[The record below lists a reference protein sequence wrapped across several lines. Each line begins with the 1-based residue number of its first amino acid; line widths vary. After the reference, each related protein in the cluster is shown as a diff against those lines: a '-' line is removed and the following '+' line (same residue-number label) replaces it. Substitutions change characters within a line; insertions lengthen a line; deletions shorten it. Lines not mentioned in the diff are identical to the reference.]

1 MAEQLIGRHI
11 VTDPGI
17 CHGKPTFR
25 RTRILVS
32 DVLEQI
38 ADGMAWET
46 VIEEWHGSISREAI
60 AEALQL
66 ATRALLEHVDD
77 YVMQPSQA

>member
-1 MAEQLIGRHI
+1 MAERLIGRHI

-46 VIEEWHGSISREAI
+46 VIQEWHGSISREAI
-60 AEALQL
+60 AEALLL

-77 YVMQPSQA
+77 YVMQPNQA

>member
-1 MAEQLIGRHI
+1 MPARLMGRYI
-11 VTDPGI
+11 VTDSRI
-17 CHGKPTFR
+17 CHGRPTFR
-25 RTRILVS
+25 STRILVS

-46 VIEEWHGSISREAI
+46 VIQEWHGSISKEAI
-60 AEALQL
+60 TEALQL

-77 YVMQPSQA
+77 YVLRSA

>member
-1 MAEQLIGRHI
+1 MPARLIGRYI
-11 VTDPGI
+11 ITDPAV

-25 RTRILVS
+25 STRVLVS

-38 ADGMAWET
+38 AEGLAWET

-60 AEALQL
+60 AEAQT
-66 ATRALLEHVDD
+66 AE
-77 YVMQPSQA
+77 

>member
-1 MAEQLIGRHI
+1 MPARLIGRHI
-11 VTDPGI
+11 VTDPGV
-17 CHGKPTFR
+17 CHGSPTFR
-25 RTRILVS
+25 STRVLVS

-38 ADGMAWET
+38 ADGLAWET

-66 ATRALLEHVDD
+66 ATRALLDHVDEYD
-77 YVMQPSQA
+77 LHSA

>member
-1 MAEQLIGRHI
+1 MAAQLIGRHI
-11 VTDPGI
+11 VTDSSI

-25 RTRILVS
+25 GTRILVS

-38 ADGMAWET
+38 TDGMAWET
-46 VIEEWHGSISREAI
+46 IIQEWHGSIKREAI

-77 YVMQPSQA
+77 YVLHSTSA